1 MNCSTLLKPQ
11 RPKENS
17 MFFNDR
23 QQKLLNYPL
32 DGSRVKTLEKA
43 GRKFSYLPTFDIINT
58 LNLIFGYDGWETQVK
73 RLDMLSSTTNQNGN
87 HVVTFSAIVRL
98 KVWDTAH
105 KHFIIREDNGISV
118 SVAKS
123 MGEAIETASKSSVSD
138 ACKRCAKS
146 FGNALGNPLYD
157 PQQRDVDYSNSN
169 QLRENKQP
177 QQIQQNYQ
185 QEQPIQQQNQNH
197 SSDNLSS
204 LGLVIVEQN
213 GELVVT
219 GGDTFTFKAEIKN
232 AGYFWNGNTRKWSKP
247 IVSQVAA

>member
-1 MNCSTLLKPQ
+1 
-11 RPKENS
+11 

-58 LNLIFGYDGWETQVK
+58 LNLIFGYDGWETHVK
-73 RLDMLSSTTNQNGN
+73 RLDMVSSTTNQNGN

-105 KHFIIREDNGISV
+105 KYYIIREDNGVSV

-123 MGEAIETASKSSVSD
+123 MGEAIETASKASVSD

-169 QLRENKQP
+169 QLRDNQQP

-185 QEQPIQQQNQNH
+185 QEQPQQQYQQPSTQQVQNNAPL
-197 SSDNLSS
+197 DYSS
-204 LGLVIVEQN
+204 LYNLGLTVMEQGQN
-213 GELVVT
+213 LVVI
-219 GGDTFTFKAEIKN
+219 GDDIFSKKDSIKACGFRWDG
-232 AGYFWNGNTRKWSKP
+232 ASKIWYKP
-247 IVSQVAA
+247 LEQQQAA

>member
-1 MNCSTLLKPQ
+1 
-11 RPKENS
+11 

-23 QQKLLNYPL
+23 QQKLLSYPL

-58 LNLIFGYDGWETQVK
+58 LNLIFGYDGWETHVK

-98 KVWDTAH
+98 KVWDTSH
-105 KHFIIREDNGISV
+105 KHYIIREDNGVSV

-123 MGEAIETASKSSVSD
+123 MGEAIETASKASVSD

-146 FGNALGNPLYD
+146 FGNSLGNPLYD

-169 QLRENKQP
+169 QLKENNNQP
-177 QQIQQNYQ
+177 NQQPEQMQ
-185 QEQPIQQQNQNH
+185 QEPLQQLQNFTPQ
-197 SSDNLSS
+197 DYSS
-204 LGLVIVEQN
+204 LYNLGLSIIEQGQN
-213 GELVVT
+213 LVVV
-219 GGDTFTFKAEIKN
+219 GQDQYNKRDSIKSF
-232 AGYFWNGNTRKWSKP
+232 GFRFQPSTKSWYKP
-247 IVSQVAA
+247 IEQQVA

>member
-1 MNCSTLLKPQ
+1 
-11 RPKENS
+11 

-23 QQKLLNYPL
+23 QQKLLSYPL

-58 LNLIFGYDGWETQVK
+58 LNLIFGYDGWETHVK

-98 KVWDTAH
+98 KVWDTSH
-105 KHFIIREDNGISV
+105 KHYIIREDNGVSV

-123 MGEAIETASKSSVSD
+123 MGEAIETASKASVSD

-146 FGNALGNPLYD
+146 FGNSLGNPLYD

-169 QLRENKQP
+169 QLKENNNQPNQQPEQMQQYQPQP
-177 QQIQQNYQ
+177 QQ
-185 QEQPIQQQNQNH
+185 QEQSQQLQNFTPQ
-197 SSDNLSS
+197 DYSS
-204 LGLVIVEQN
+204 LYNIGLQVN
-213 GELVVT
+213 
-219 GGDTFTFKAEIKN
+219 D
-232 AGYFWNGNTRKWSKP
+232 NGNGSLVLLGDNIFSKKDSIKACGFRWDAQTKMWYKP
-247 IVSQVAA
+247 LEQRAA

>member
-1 MNCSTLLKPQ
+1 
-11 RPKENS
+11 

-58 LNLIFGYDGWETQVK
+58 LNLIFGYDGWETHVK
-73 RLDMLSSTTNQNGN
+73 RLDMISSTTNQNGN
-87 HVVTFSAIVRL
+87 FVVTFSAIIRL

-105 KHFIIREDNGISV
+105 KHYIVREDNGVSV

-123 MGEAIETASKSSVSD
+123 IGEAMETASKASISD
-138 ACKRCAKS
+138 AIKRSAKS

-169 QLRENKQP
+169 QLRGNQQYVQET
-177 QQIQQNYQ
+177 QQIQHQTNT
-185 QEQPIQQQNQNH
+185 
-197 SSDNLSS
+197 SDDLAS

-219 GGDTFTFKAEIKN
+219 GGDTFTYKAEIKN
-232 AGYFWNGNTRKWSKP
+232 AGYFWNGNSRKWSKP
-247 IVSQVAA
+247 INSQVAA

>member
-1 MNCSTLLKPQ
+1 
-11 RPKENS
+11 

-32 DGSRVKTLEKA
+32 DGSRVKTLEKS

-58 LNLIFGYDGWETQVK
+58 LNLIFGYDGWETHVK
-73 RLDMLSSTTNQNGN
+73 RLDMVSSTTNQNGN
-87 HVVTFSAIVRL
+87 HVVAFSAIVRL

-105 KHFIIREDNGISV
+105 KYYIIREDNGVSV

-123 MGEAIETASKSSVSD
+123 MGEAIETASKASVSD
-138 ACKRCAKS
+138 AIKRSAKS

-204 LGLVIVEQN
+204 LGLVVSEQN

-219 GGDTFTFKAEIKN
+219 GGDTFTYKSEIKN
-232 AGYFWNGNTRKWSKP
+232 AGYFWNGNTRQWSKSLT
-247 IVSQVAA
+247 SQAAA

>member
-1 MNCSTLLKPQ
+1 
-11 RPKENS
+11 

-73 RLDMLSSTTNQNGN
+73 RLDMISSTTNQNGN
-87 HVVTFSAIVRL
+87 FVVTFSAIIRL

-105 KHFIIREDNGISV
+105 KHYIVREDNGVSV

-123 MGEAIETASKSSVSD
+123 IGEAMETASKASISD
-138 ACKRCAKS
+138 AIKRSAKS

-169 QLRENKQP
+169 QLRGNQQHVQETP
-177 QQIQQNYQ
+177 QIQHQTNT
-185 QEQPIQQQNQNH
+185 
-197 SSDNLSS
+197 SDNLAS
-204 LGLVIVEQN
+204 LGLVVVEQN

-219 GGDTFTFKAEIKN
+219 GGDTFTYKAEIKN
-232 AGYFWNGNTRKWSKP
+232 AGYFWNGNSRKWSKP

>member
-11 RPKENS
+11 QHKENI

-32 DGSRVKTLEKA
+32 DGSRVKILEKA
-43 GRKFSYLPTFDIINT
+43 GRKFSYLPTFDVINT

-73 RLDMLSSTTNQNGN
+73 RLDMVSSTTNQKGN

-105 KHFIIREDNGISV
+105 KHYIIREDNGTSV

-123 MGEAIETASKSSVSD
+123 IGEAIETASKASVSD
-138 ACKRCAKS
+138 AIKRSAKS
-146 FGNALGNPLYD
+146 FGNSLGNPLYD

-169 QLRENKQP
+169 QLQENKQ
-177 QQIQQNYQ
+177 QQHTQ
-185 QEQPIQQQNQNH
+185 QEQPMQQQNQNH

-213 GELVVT
+213 GEIVVT
-219 GGDTFTFKAEIKN
+219 GGDTFTYKSEIKN
-232 AGYFWNGNTRKWSKP
+232 AGYFWNGNTRQWSKP
-247 IVSQVAA
+247 INSQVAA